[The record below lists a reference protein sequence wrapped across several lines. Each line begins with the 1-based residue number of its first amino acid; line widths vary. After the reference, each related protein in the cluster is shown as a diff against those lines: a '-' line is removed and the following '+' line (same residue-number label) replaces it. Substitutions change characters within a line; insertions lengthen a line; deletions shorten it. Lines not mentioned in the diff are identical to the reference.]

1 MDSLIESFSQT
12 DKDFYEREFSFFNE
26 ITDISGKLRPF
37 IKSSKPE
44 KKQKIEEELRKIK
57 VEVGVY
63 LPSNPEGVVIGIDRK
78 SGKPL
83 QSHAKAPYMATF
95 RIKKTKG
102 DAELKSER
110 LKESSQQSPAKN
122 AERDPETD
130 SYEVWQ
136 SAIFKVGDDCRQD
149 VLALQMIAAFRGIF
163 NQVGLDVYVFPYRVT
178 ATAPGCGVID
188 VLPNSV
194 SRDMLGREAVNGLY
208 DYFVSKYGGED
219 SIKFQEAR
227 NNFVKSMAAYSLIS
241 YLLQFKDRHNGNI
254 MVDDAGHILHID
266 FGFCFDI
273 APGGVRFE
281 RAPFKL
287 TSEMVAVMGGSTTSQ
302 SYRWFEELCIK
313 AFLASRQYTER
324 LIHIVSLMLDS
335 GLPCF
340 KPDTIKHFRER
351 FVLEKSEREAAD
363 FMKDLVRKSYHSY
376 STKTYDQFQLL
387 TNGIP
392 Y

>member
-1 MDSLIESFSQT
+1 MINSFSAA
-12 DKDFYEREFSFFNE
+12 DKAFYEREFTFFNE
-26 ITDISGKLRPF
+26 ITGISGKLRPY
-37 IKSSKPE
+37 IKKSKPE

-57 VEVGVY
+57 IEVGVY
-63 LPSNPEGVVIGIDRK
+63 LPSNPDGTVIGIDRK

-95 RIKKTKG
+95 RVRKNKG
-102 DAELKSER
+102 NMEDTDETLEEANHGLEAGRNLQIFR
-110 LKESSQQSPAKN
+110 ES
-122 AERDPETD
+122 T
-130 SYEVWQ
+130 YEIWQ

-149 VLALQMIAAFRGIF
+149 ILALQLITAFRGIF
-163 NQVGLDVYVFPYRVT
+163 YNVGLDVYVYPYRVT

-188 VLPNSV
+188 VLPNSI

-208 DYFVSKYGGED
+208 DYFVSKYGTEN
-219 SIKFQEAR
+219 SIRFQEAR
-227 NNFVKSMAAYSLIS
+227 NNFVKSMAAYSMIS

-254 MVDDAGHILHID
+254 MIDDDGHILHID

-287 TSEMVAVMGGSTTSQ
+287 TSEMVSVMGGSTSSQ

-313 AFLASRQYTER
+313 SFLASRQHAEK
-324 LIHIVSLMLDS
+324 LCHIVMLMLDS

-340 KPDTIKHFRER
+340 KPESVAHLRQR

-363 FMKDLVRKSYHSY
+363 FMRDLIKKSYNSY
-376 STKTYDQFQLL
+376 STKGYDQFQLL

>member
-1 MDSLIESFSQT
+1 MDRMIASFSST
-12 DKDFYEREFSFFNE
+12 DKLFYEREFTFFDEVTN
-26 ITDISGKLRPF
+26 ISGKLKPF
-37 IKSSKPE
+37 IKSPKPE

-63 LPSNPEGVVIGIDRK
+63 LPSNPDGVVIGIDRK

-95 RIKKTKG
+95 RIKKNKG
-102 DAELKSER
+102 DMEGTDEMLEETNKNENVSE
-110 LKESSQQSPAKN
+110 EN
-122 AERDPETD
+122 TI
-130 SYEVWQ
+130 EVWQ

-163 NQVGLDVYVFPYRVT
+163 NDVGLDVYVFPYRVT

-188 VLPNSV
+188 VLPNSI

-208 DYFVSKYGGED
+208 DYFVSKYGNED
-219 SIKFQEAR
+219 SLRFQEAR
-227 NNFVKSMAAYSLIS
+227 SNFVKSMAAYSVIS
-241 YLLQFKDRHNGNI
+241 FLLQFKDRHNGNI
-254 MVDDAGHILHID
+254 MLDDAGHILHID

-273 APGGVRFE
+273 APGGVKFE

-287 TSEMVAVMGGSTTSQ
+287 TNEMVAVMGGSVDHQ
-302 SYRWFEELCIK
+302 AYKWFEELCVK
-313 AFLASRQYTER
+313 AFLASRQYVEK
-324 LIHIVSLMLDS
+324 LSQMVLLMMDS

-340 KPDTIKHFRER
+340 KPETIQHFKDR
-351 FVLEKSEREAAD
+351 FVLEKSEGEAAEY
-363 FMKDLVRKSYHSY
+363 MKGLI
-376 STKTYDQFQLL
+376 KTSHGARTTWVYDEFQRI